1 MPDKKT
7 IHQACL
13 HLMDDKIN
21 ALQQSLDE
29 LSEGAES
36 VSKSSAGDKHETG
49 RAMLQIEQARI
60 GKQLSELQLQRN
72 TLRTINPDHATNQI
86 GLGSVISTDR
96 GQFYMSVAM
105 GKIEIEGKTVM
116 TLSPQSP
123 LGARWMGA
131 RRGECIEFN
140 TVAYSI
146 LEVL

>member
-13 HLMDDKIN
+13 RLMDDKIN
-21 ALQQSLDE
+21 VIQQALDE

-36 VSKSSAGDKHETG
+36 ESKSSAGDKHETG
-49 RAMLQIEQARI
+49 RAMVQIEQARL
-60 GKQLSELQLQRN
+60 GKQLSDLLHQRN
-72 TLRTINPDHATNQI
+72 SLRTINPELRAEHIN
-86 GLGSVISTDR
+86 LGSIICTDK
-96 GQFYMSVAM
+96 GLFFMSVAM
-105 GKIEIEGKTVM
+105 GKIEVEGETVM

-131 RRGECIEFN
+131 RRGDHIEFN